1 MHAET
6 RTQVTEARKPYL
18 YHWVTSLGAKIK
30 HSINSYDKY
39 ISRWIY
45 HKTKTHCL
53 YLIIRLKI
61 PFQHVFCLKN
71 INVCK
76 SITFF
81 FWIWGNLISRKA
93 HFVGPSEPVKSR
105 LFQTLIKDAHPDSN
119 SRPAQISSPLIYFY
133 FMCLKMKSIF
143 FFNITFILKIF

>member
-1 MHAET
+1 MLKLEPRWQKQENLASAAGP
-6 RTQVTEARKPYL
+6 QASVQIL
-18 YHWVTSLGAKIK
+18 NILLILMIK
-30 HSINSYDKY
+30 YTWLQY

-81 FWIWGNLISRKA
+81 FFDLRKP
-93 HFVGPSEPVKSR
+93 HFLESVLCRFRWASK
-105 LFQTLIKDAHPDSN
+105 TLTVPGSYKRCTSWLELETCCADLKPFGIFFILCVWKWKV
-119 SRPAQISSPLIYFY
+119 YFY
-133 FMCLKMKSIF
+133 F
-143 FFNITFILKIF
+143 